1 MGEERVGRGRV
12 KAGFEGEIK
21 NYSTTFL
28 VLKTFRIRTRKEL
41 QNAVFYEEIHSYFGQ
56 TGREGHCY
64 Q

>member
-41 QNAVFYEEIHSYFGQ
+41 QNAVFYEEIHSYFG
-56 TGREGHCY
+56 
-64 Q
+64 